1 MPGNIYERELR
12 RIFSGDMDFIIK
24 FTKSFLERE
33 RMSYASIVE
42 NPFVVVRAAGSLGVD
57 LIALRHDFSFPIE
70 VKSSKFKTLRFAESN
85 GRAQEQAENY
95 IRITSRAGIF
105 PIYAFR
111 LKRAQSDPWRLYTLP
126 GMETHGRLSLL
137 YNLLPKIEKSKD
149 GNFIIR
155 WDDGLPLSE
164 FLNYINRPIQS

>member
-70 VKSSKFKTLRFAESN
+70 VKSSKFKTLRFAE
-85 GRAQEQAENY
+85 
-95 IRITSRAGIF
+95 
-105 PIYAFR
+105 
-111 LKRAQSDPWRLYTLP
+111 
-126 GMETHGRLSLL
+126 
-137 YNLLPKIEKSKD
+137 
-149 GNFIIR
+149 
-155 WDDGLPLSE
+155 
-164 FLNYINRPIQS
+164 